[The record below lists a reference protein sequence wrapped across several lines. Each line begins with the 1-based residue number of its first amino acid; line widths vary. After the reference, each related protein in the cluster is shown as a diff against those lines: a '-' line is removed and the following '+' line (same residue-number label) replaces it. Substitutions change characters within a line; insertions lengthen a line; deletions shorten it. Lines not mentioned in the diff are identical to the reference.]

1 MIEALKAGY
10 KRTEV
15 GVIPEDWEVSP
26 LAEVVVFLD
35 GKRKPVKDI
44 YRAKMRG
51 TMPFYGASGIVDY
64 VNQYLFDDD
73 LILLGEDGEH
83 ILSMNCRLSFYISG
97 KSWVNNHAHVLK
109 PNSDMSIGFLST
121 ISSR

>member
-1 MIEALKAGY
+1 
-10 KRTEV
+10 
-15 GVIPEDWEVSP
+15 
-26 LAEVVVFLD
+26 
-35 GKRKPVKDI
+35 
-44 YRAKMRG
+44 
-51 TMPFYGASGIVDY
+51 MPFYGASGIVDY